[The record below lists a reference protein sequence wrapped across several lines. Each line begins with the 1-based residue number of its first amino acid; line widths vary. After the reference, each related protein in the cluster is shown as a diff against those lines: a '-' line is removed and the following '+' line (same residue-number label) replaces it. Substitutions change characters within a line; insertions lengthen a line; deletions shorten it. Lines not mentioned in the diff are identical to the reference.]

1 MGKKIG
7 IDLGTTYSCVANVDE
22 TGRVQILDNSEG
34 EQTTPSVVFISGG
47 EVVVGSTAR
56 QEGGLQ
62 PECIVERVKN
72 YMGDPDY
79 SLNVDGTDYSPAAIS
94 RYILEKLVRD
104 AKDKL
109 GEDIDGAVVTCPAY
123 FGDHARAATKLA
135 AEKAGLNVLQI
146 LDEPTAAALAYGYSK
161 QEDMNKTILIYDL
174 GGGTFD
180 CTVMKLNFV
189 GDKREMEVITT
200 GGDHLLGGKDWDR
213 ALTEYI
219 TEEFCNRTGCDA
231 GDMACDAEC
240 IQMFSENIEKTK
252 KLLTSKESA
261 TMTVS
266 FDGQK
271 ERIEITRDKFNEL
284 TESLLNQTIS
294 LIDNMLSAKNLTMDS
309 IDEIIL
315 VGGSTRMP
323 QVKARLDMEYG
334 KPISS
339 FEPDKAVA
347 MGAALMASFANYA
360 TSTVSTDGQSATDG
374 DMLSLG
380 GATEFTDPQGRDFV
394 VKIKCTKSYGIIAL
408 GGENGEK
415 RILSNIILKDTEK
428 PCAVSKGFL
437 TVCNNQASALIEILE
452 NNSLE
457 DVCEEEEGTKMYED
471 SEIKFPYPV
480 PKGTP
485 MEVTF
490 VMDKDGTLEVEL
502 SVNGGPKQK
511 VTPVRLGNDANFVGM
526 DTSLKMLQ

>member
-7 IDLGTTYSCVANVDE
+7 IDLGTTYSCVAYVDE
-22 TGRVQILDNSEG
+22 TGRVQIIDNSEG

-79 SLNVDGTDYSPAAIS
+79 TLNVDGTDYSPAAIS

-109 GEDIDGAVVTCPAY
+109 GDDIDGAIVTCPAY
-123 FGDHARAATKLA
+123 FGDHARAATRLA

-180 CTVMKLNFV
+180 STVMKLNFV

-200 GGDHLLGGKDWDR
+200 GGDHLLGGKDWD
-213 ALTEYI
+213 AKLTEYI
-219 TEEFCNRTGCDA
+219 TQEFCSRTGCDP
-231 GDMACDAEC
+231 DEMACDPEC
-240 IQMFSENIEKTK
+240 IQMFSENTEKTK

-261 TMTVS
+261 TMTVNY
-266 FDGQK
+266 DGQK
-271 ERIEITRDKFNEL
+271 ERIEITREKFDEI
-284 TESLLNQTIS
+284 TESKLNQTIS
-294 LIDNMLSAKNLTMDS
+294 LIDNMLNAKNMSMND

-323 QVKARLDMEYG
+323 QVKARLEAEYG

-360 TSTVSTDGQSATDG
+360 TTKTSDGSGSSAG
-374 DMLSLG
+374 GGSSELSLG
-380 GATEFTDPQGRDFV
+380 GATEFTAYD
-394 VKIKCTKSYGIIAL
+394 
-408 GGENGEK
+408 ENNQ

-428 PCAVSKGFL
+428 PCAVSRNFSAS
-437 TVCNNQASALIEILE
+437 VNNQSAALIEILE
-452 NNSLE
+452 NNSVE
-457 DVCEEEEGTKMYED
+457 ESCPEEEGTKMYED
-471 SEIKFPYPV
+471 STIQFPNPV

-485 MEVTF
+485 LEVTF
-490 VMDKDGTLEVEL
+490 VMDQDGTLEVEL

-511 VTPVRLGNDANFVGM
+511 VTPVRLGNDTNMVGM
-526 DTSLKMLQ
+526 ESSLKLQQ